1 MARLDDLIEE
11 LRSDGREDDAQ
22 ELERLSGSQLRQK
35 AQKTDQLEKELE
47 QLKAEN
53 AGLKRGPA
61 ARKAF
66 EDYGVD
72 LSGLSKAERKVIE
85 SYDGELTEDEIGKLV
100 EEYDLPVV
108 ASSEENDGE
117 EQPAAQR
124 VAQAARS
131 SESGRGK
138 TVPTVSPADV
148 AGWPMEKK
156 LGFADKN
163 PDAWEALKRGESVTG
178 VSA

>member
-1 MARLDDLIEE
+1 MARLDDLIDE
-11 LRSDGREDDAQ
+11 LREQGREDDAE
-22 ELERLSGSQLRQK
+22 ELEKLSGSQLRKK
-35 AQKTDQLEKELE
+35 AGRAEALEKELAE
-47 QLKAEN
+47 AKAEVES
-53 AGLKRGPA
+53 LKRGPA

-72 LSGLSKAERKVIE
+72 TSSLSKAERKVLE
-85 SYDGELTEDEIGKLV
+85 SYDGELTEEAIGQLV

-108 ASSEENDGE
+108 ASDEGDGDAE
-117 EQPAAQR
+117 PAAQR

-138 TVPTVSPADV
+138 TVPQVKPSDV
-148 AGWPMEKK
+148 AEWPMEKK

-163 PDAWEALKRGESVTG
+163 PEAWEALKRGETVT
-178 VSA
+178 VTA